1 MNALDR
7 FRELSAWL
15 AATDIA
21 LLELRGPDT
30 LIRLRRGGNGVAA
43 APPEDPAHRSPGATP
58 RERGDDDPA
67 SQPGCENA
75 AVTVVRAPCVGIL
88 RHGHPLHDAPLA
100 AAGRHV
106 VAGQPLAL
114 LQIGHTLVPAL
125 APRDG
130 VVARLVARDGDAVG
144 FGDPLVELLD

>member
-1 MNALDR
+1 MNAPDR

-30 LIRLRRGGNGVAA
+30 LIRLRRGGNGVTA
-43 APPEDPAHRSPGATP
+43 APREDAACRSRGERGPEDPGL
-58 RERGDDDPA
+58 
-67 SQPGCENA
+67 QPGGESA

-114 LQIGHTLVPAL
+114 LQIGHTLVPAV